1 MRIKSFRL
9 APRQSNDNPDNLDD
23 NDDDDPN
30 ADPG

>member
-1 MRIKSFRL
+1 MRIKSFVSH
-9 APRQSNDNPDNLDD
+9 QDNLDD

>member
-1 MRIKSFRL
+1 MRIKSFISH
-9 APRQSNDNPDNLDD
+9 QDNLDD